1 MSDKKKVGI
10 ITFHAAHNY
19 GSNLQAYALQQYV
32 SGLGYD
38 CEIINFRS
46 FKQKE
51 QYKPLTKRKGLKY
64 IAKNAY
70 FLITY
75 RNRKRKYDKFEDF
88 IENKL
93 VKSSKEYNSL
103 EELANANLDYDYYI
117 SGSDQIWKTTPYDAD
132 RSYFLPFVK
141 TSQKIAYA
149 PSFGQTEKIDDN
161 GEIREYL
168 KNYKALS
175 VREKSGVSII
185 EKLTGTVPPIMPD
198 PTLLINSDQWL
209 PLCSDRLVKG
219 DYIFY
224 YSLASEKD
232 IVKIAQTIS
241 KKLNMPI
248 ITSRVTRPYE
258 ITAGFKKRTWAG
270 PQEFLSLIS
279 NAKFVIGTSFHCI
292 VFSIIFNKPFF
303 AINGMWDKRISTL
316 LSTMGLESR
325 SVKTED
331 LDEKLKTIFEIDF
344 TNANQEIKKQQERAK
359 EFLLNALSTEE

>member
-132 RSYFLPFVK
+132 MSYFLPFVK
-141 TSQKIAYA
+141 RGKRISYA
-149 PSFGQTEKIDDN
+149 PSCGQIEKSSNIDQIGECLRKYDN
-161 GEIREYL
+161 I
-168 KNYKALS
+168 S
-175 VREKSGVSII
+175 VREENGVSLV
-185 EKLTGTVPPIMPD
+185 EKLTGITPPVLID
-198 PTLLINSDQWL
+198 PTFLIDRTKWL
-209 PLCSDRLVKG
+209 SLCSERVVDG
-219 DYIFY
+219 DYIFFY
-224 YSLASEKD
+224 TLFATKESIE
-232 IVKIAQTIS
+232 IA
-241 KKLNMPI
+241 
-248 ITSRVTRPYE
+248 
-258 ITAGFKKRTWAG
+258 
-270 PQEFLSLIS
+270 
-279 NAKFVIGTSFHCI
+279 
-292 VFSIIFNKPFF
+292 
-303 AINGMWDKRISTL
+303 KRIS
-316 LSTMGLESR
+316 
-325 SVKTED
+325 
-331 LDEKLKTIFEIDF
+331 
-344 TNANQEIKKQQERAK
+344 
-359 EFLLNALSTEE
+359 EFLKIPVVISNISNQYEIFSGFVKKRG